1 MNLSKRT
8 SGATPDRDEA
18 DPPAVA
24 PSAGVSS
31 AGAPSAGASGTA
43 LLSSLE
49 LRVSSAA
56 PLDFACVY
64 LEHFDFACRSLRLLG
79 VAPDALEDAAQDVFG
94 IVSKRLA
101 DFSGEASLRTWI
113 FAIVQRVASNQRR
126 TQRRKQQ
133 PLRPLTE
140 PLAANDPS
148 PEAHA
153 QAAQA
158 ASLVQLFCDAL
169 DEGRRAVFVLALVED
184 VPAREVALA
193 LEVPLFTV
201 YSRIRALRE
210 QLQEFLES
218 REVER

>member
-1 MNLSKRT
+1 MSLIILAATSKDSRRD
-8 SGATPDRDEA
+8 GETPTPE
-18 DPPAVA
+18 
-24 PSAGVSS
+24 
-31 AGAPSAGASGTA
+31 
-43 LLSSLE
+43 
-49 LRVSSAA
+49 
-56 PLDFACVY
+56 PLDFDSVY
-64 LEHFDFACRSLRLLG
+64 TRHFEFACRSLRLLG
-79 VAPDALEDAAQDVFG
+79 VEPNALEDSAQDVFG
-94 IVSKRLA
+94 IVSRRL
-101 DFSGEASLRTWI
+101 GEFERNANVKTWI

-218 REVER
+218 REVEK

>member
-1 MNLSKRT
+1 LNLSKRT
-8 SGATPDRDEA
+8 NGATPDPDDA
-18 DPPAVA
+18 ASPAVVASAVA
-24 PSAGVSS
+24 PSAGAPGSVLVSS
-31 AGAPSAGASGTA
+31 QG
-43 LLSSLE
+43 
-49 LRVSSAA
+49 LRVTPPA
-56 PLDFACVY
+56 PVDFQGVY
-64 LEHFDFACRSLRLLG
+64 REHFDFAYRSLRLLG

-94 IVSKRLA
+94 IVSKGLA
-101 DFSGEASLRTWI
+101 GFSGEASLRTWI

-169 DEGRRAVFVLALVED
+169 DDGRRAVFVLALMED
-184 VPAREVALA
+184 VPAREVAQA

-201 YSRIRALRE
+201 YSRVRSLRE
-210 QLQEFLES
+210 QLQAFLES
-218 REVER
+218 QEVEK

>member
-1 MNLSKRT
+1 LNLSKRT

-18 DPPAVA
+18 DPPAVM
-24 PSAGVSS
+24 PSAISPSAAATSGTTLVSS
-31 AGAPSAGASGTA
+31 LG
-43 LLSSLE
+43 
-49 LRVSSAA
+49 LRVTPAA
-56 PLDFACVY
+56 PLDFQSVY

-79 VAPDALEDAAQDVFG
+79 VAPAALEDAAQDVFG
-94 IVSKRLA
+94 IVSKRLGE
-101 DFSGEASLRTWI
+101 FSGEASLRTWI

-126 TQRRKQQ
+126 TQRRKQK

-169 DEGRRAVFVLALVED
+169 DEGRRAVFVLAMVED

-218 REVER
+218 REVEK

>member
-1 MNLSKRT
+1 M
-8 SGATPDRDEA
+8 PDQDEA
-18 DPPAVA
+18 DPA
-24 PSAGVSS
+24 P
-31 AGAPSAGASGTA
+31 GAAAAPGT
-43 LLSSLE
+43 LSVSSLE
-49 LRVSSAA
+49 LRVTPAA
-56 PLDFACVY
+56 RLDFQCVY

-79 VAPDALEDAAQDVFG
+79 VAPSALEDAAQDVFG
-94 IVSKRLA
+94 IVSKRLGE
-101 DFSGEASLRTWI
+101 FSGEASLRTWI

-140 PLAANDPS
+140 PLATDEPS

-169 DEGRRAVFVLALVED
+169 DDGRRAVFVLAMVED

-210 QLQEFLES
+210 QLQAFLES